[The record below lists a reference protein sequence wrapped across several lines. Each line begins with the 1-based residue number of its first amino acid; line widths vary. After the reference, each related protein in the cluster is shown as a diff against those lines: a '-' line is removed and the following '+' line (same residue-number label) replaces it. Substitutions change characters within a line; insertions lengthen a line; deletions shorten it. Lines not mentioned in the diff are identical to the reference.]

1 MRSLKNLKI
10 TKSIESKKLIY
21 NESILD
27 KIDRYTNYLIFGAL
41 IYFSIVGLYKIT
53 PSANSDFEYIIYSI
67 VLIFVLYSSYCLFTE
82 KRLKEISFSIHKEEA
97 KRRILEY
104 AKKYH
109 YRISNISNNLI
120 YLNEPINSFSF
131 LDEERTIIIFFKD
144 QSVLY
149 TVIKSGRRI
158 NAPVLF
164 SQHIIRKDIRKILH
178 QEKFT
183 LIRKKSYFDRFFNDP
198 S

>member
-10 TKSIESKKLIY
+10 TKSIESKRLIY

-67 VLIFVLYSSYCLFTE
+67 VLVFVLYSSYCLFTE
-82 KRLKEISFSIHKEEA
+82 KRLKEISFNIHKEEA

-104 AKKYH
+104 GKKYH

-131 LDEERTIIIFFKD
+131 LDEERTIIIFCKD

-149 TVIKSGRRI
+149 TVIKSGMRI

-183 LIRKKSYFDRFFNDP
+183 LTRKKSYFDRFFNDP

>member
-1 MRSLKNLKI
+1 MRSLKNLDI
-10 TKSIESKKLIY
+10 QKSIESGKLIY
-21 NESILD
+21 DESISD
-27 KIDRYTNYLIFGAL
+27 KIDRYTNYLVFGAL
-41 IYFSIVGLYKIT
+41 FYFSIAGLYKIK
-53 PSANSDFEYIIYSI
+53 PSANNDLEYILYSI

-178 QEKFT
+178 QKKFT
-183 LIRKKSYFDRFFNDP
+183 LTRKKSYFDRFFNDP

>member
-21 NESILD
+21 NENISD
-27 KIDRYTNYLIFGAL
+27 KIDTYTNYLVFGAL
-41 IYFSIVGLYKIT
+41 TYFSILGLYKIKL
-53 PSANSDFEYIIYSI
+53 SANSDVEYLIYSCA
-67 VLIFVLYSSYCLFTE
+67 LIFSLYFSYCLFTE

-104 AKKYH
+104 GKKYH
-109 YRISNISNNLI
+109 YRISKISNNLI

-131 LDEERTIIIFFKD
+131 LNEERTIIIFFKD

-149 TVIKSGRRI
+149 TVIKSGGKI
-158 NAPVLF
+158 NAPVLL
-164 SQHIIRKDIRKILH
+164 SQHFVRKDIRKILH

-183 LIRKKSYFDRFFNDP
+183 LTRKKSYFDMFFNDP

>member
-1 MRSLKNLKI
+1 MRSLKNLDI
-10 TKSIESKKLIY
+10 QKSIESGKLIY
-21 NESILD
+21 DESISD
-27 KIDRYTNYLIFGAL
+27 KIDRYTNYLVFGAL
-41 IYFSIVGLYKIT
+41 FYFSIAGLYKIK
-53 PSANSDFEYIIYSI
+53 PSANNDLEYIVYSI

-149 TVIKSGRRI
+149 TVIKSGGRI

-178 QEKFT
+178 QKKFT
-183 LIRKKSYFDRFFNDP
+183 LTRKKSYFDRFFNDP